1 MCSELWVT
9 PKELSRND
17 LTFSL
22 LFKCHI
28 KREYI
33 SKEVKTVKEKYT
45 KEEFYNEIK
54 DIHDEFGYINTEVLK
69 NNIRLDL
76 NFNYYLH
83 KYGGLKN
90 ISKEL
95 GLNYVHALRSDKE
108 DVKRDFYDV
117 YKRLGYINIEAYLKC
132 GKYSKQAIKTA
143 FGCVNN
149 LMKELNIPLNT
160 SRMENEDVVLHD
172 IKKVYEEYQS
182 TSSNVY
188 RKHGLYSECVINRI
202 FGTWENAVKKLGLES
217 ARKCYGKDEI
227 DRQVKAVF
235 NRYGFI
241 SRALIDDECDF
252 TYQALKPYY
261 KNKNEVSYM
270 LGVKN
275 AFCDKLSSK
284 AEVIYL
290 ILKDTYPDII
300 KEKTWDWL
308 TNPKTNKPLWID
320 FYIPSVNTA
329 IEFDGAQHFQYIER
343 FHKTYENYIESV
355 YRDRLK
361 DKLLVEHGIRLIRL
375 SYKDKITKSFLNN
388 ILNSTN

>member
-1 MCSELWVT
+1 
-9 PKELSRND
+9 
-17 LTFSL
+17 
-22 LFKCHI
+22 
-28 KREYI
+28 
-33 SKEVKTVKEKYT
+33 
-45 KEEFYNEIK
+45 
-54 DIHDEFGYINTEVLK
+54 
-69 NNIRLDL
+69 
-76 NFNYYLH
+76 
-83 KYGGLKN
+83 
-90 ISKEL
+90 
-95 GLNYVHALRSDKE
+95 
-108 DVKRDFYDV
+108 
-117 YKRLGYINIEAYLKC
+117 
-132 GKYSKQAIKTA
+132 
-143 FGCVNN
+143 
-149 LMKELNIPLNT
+149 
-160 SRMENEDVVLHD
+160 MENEDVVLHD

-217 ARKCYGKDEI
+217 VGKRYGKDEI

-308 TNPKTNKPLWID
+308 TNPKTNKSLWID

-361 DKLLVEHGIRLIRL
+361 DKLLVEHDIRLIRL

>member
-1 MCSELWVT
+1 M
-9 PKELSRND
+9 PY
-17 LTFSL
+17 
-22 LFKCHI
+22 

-54 DIHDEFGYINTEVLK
+54 DIHNEFGYINTDVLK
-69 NNIRLDL
+69 NNIRSDL
-76 NFNYYLH
+76 NLNYYLH

-95 GLNYVHALRSDKE
+95 GLNYIYALRSDKE
-108 DVKRDFYDV
+108 DVKRDFYDI
-117 YKRLGYINIEAYLKC
+117 YKRLGYIDIKTYLKC

-217 ARKCYGKDEI
+217 VGKRYGKDEI